1 MKTEFD
7 VNISEKNMFVFLF
20 NNTYRRMTGIIWII
34 FSIVIIGVTVYTWG
48 DVKIQNSILII
59 LLASLYTVINPLML
73 YSRAR
78 KQVRNNDYFANVL
91 HYVVDEE
98 GVKVSQNGQ
107 NASVKWDE
115 VWKIVRYGSEIAAYV
130 STDRAFIWPMES
142 IKDNYNDIVQMA
154 EEHIGKR
161 CHIRKSA

>member
-20 NNTYRRMTGIIWII
+20 NNTYRRITGIIWII

-48 DVKIQNSILII
+48 DVKIQNSVLMI

-107 NASVKWDE
+107 NAQVKWDE
-115 VWKIVRYGSEIAAYV
+115 VWKIVRYGNEIAAYV
-130 STDRAFIWPMES
+130 STD
-142 IKDNYNDIVQMA
+142 
-154 EEHIGKR
+154 
-161 CHIRKSA
+161 

>member
-20 NNTYRRMTGIIWII
+20 NNTYRRITGIIWII

-48 DVKIQNSILII
+48 DVKIQNSVLMI

-73 YSRAR
+73 YSRAK

-115 VWKIVRYGSEIAAYV
+115 VWKIVRYGNEIAAYV

-142 IKDNYNDIVQMA
+142 IKDNYSDIVQMA

-161 CHIRKSA
+161 CHIRKSV

>member
-20 NNTYRRMTGIIWII
+20 NNTYRRITGIIWII

-48 DVKIQNSILII
+48 DVKIQNSVLMI

-73 YSRAR
+73 YSRAK

-115 VWKIVRYGSEIAAYV
+115 VWKIVRYGNEIAAYV

-142 IKDNYNDIVQMA
+142 IKDNYNDIVRMA

>member
-48 DVKIQNSILII
+48 DVKIQNSILMI

-115 VWKIVRYGSEIAAYV
+115 VWKIVRYGSE
-130 STDRAFIWPMES
+130 S

>member
-48 DVKIQNSILII
+48 DVKIQNSILMI

-115 VWKIVRYGSEIAAYV
+115 VWKIVSYGSEIAAYV
-130 STDRAFIWPMES
+130 STDRAFIW
-142 IKDNYNDIVQMA
+142 QQ
-154 EEHIGKR
+154 H
-161 CHIRKSA
+161 

>member
-20 NNTYRRMTGIIWII
+20 NNTYRRVTGIIWII

-48 DVKIQNSILII
+48 DVKIQNSILMI

-115 VWKIVRYGSEIAAYV
+115 VWK
-130 STDRAFIWPMES
+130 
-142 IKDNYNDIVQMA
+142 
-154 EEHIGKR
+154 
-161 CHIRKSA
+161 